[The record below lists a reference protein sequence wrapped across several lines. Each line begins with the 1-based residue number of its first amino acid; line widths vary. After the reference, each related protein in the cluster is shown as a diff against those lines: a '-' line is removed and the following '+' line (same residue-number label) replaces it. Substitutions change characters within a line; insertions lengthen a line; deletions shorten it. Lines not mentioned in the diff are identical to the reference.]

1 MPIEILMPAL
11 SPTMEEGTLTKW
23 LVKEGDE
30 VNSGDVLAEIETDK
44 ATMEIEA
51 VEEGVVAAI
60 LVAEGTAGVK
70 VNAPIAV
77 LLEDGEDKSAMDG
90 YVAGGRKPCGCRAPL
105 RPHLKKLVAPPP
117 AKRVEEYQRIIPQ
130 HLFLHRKAGEV
141 GRRRQAAARRGN
153 PSLRYENQGQRIK
166 ASPLAKR
173 LAKEKGLDLAAITGS
188 GPNGRIVKADIE
200 NAGDANRCCA
210 CTCTCANRNNLR
222 SRAFARRRG

>member
-23 LVKEGDE
+23 LVAEGDE

-90 YVAGGRKPCGCRAPL
+90 YVAGAASALWLPRPPVAAP
-105 RPHLKKLVAPPP
+105 HGGTSP
-117 AKRVEEYQRIIPQ
+117 AKRVEEYRANNTGTSCSST
-130 HLFLHRKAGEV
+130 RKCG
-141 GRRRQAAARRGN
+141 GGGTPLDQAAAR
-153 PSLRYENQGQRIK
+153 
-166 ASPLAKR
+166 SPGTQACYGKPR
-173 LAKEKGLDLAAITGS
+173 PAYKGITS
-188 GPNGRIVKADIE
+188 SQ
-200 NAGDANRCCA
+200 DA
-210 CTCTCANRNNLR
+210 
-222 SRAFARRRG
+222 